1 VIGEVGLVVGGVV
14 LGRYS
19 KAVEFLCGWYPFCRM
34 LGWSGVLVV
43 GEVVDGVL
51 SFGGKIDIDVDGLL
65 VGIVRMLN
73 DCMVR
78 RIYTNGCC

>member
-1 VIGEVGLVVGGVV
+1 
-14 LGRYS
+14 
-19 KAVEFLCGWYPFCRM
+19 M